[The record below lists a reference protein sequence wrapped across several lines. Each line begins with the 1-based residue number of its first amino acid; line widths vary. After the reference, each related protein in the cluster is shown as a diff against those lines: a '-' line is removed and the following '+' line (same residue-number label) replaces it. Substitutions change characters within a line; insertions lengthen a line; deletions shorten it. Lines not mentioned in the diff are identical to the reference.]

1 MKLHRNLVFA
11 VVDALGF
18 IFNEGEYADKVV
30 QKVLKYD
37 KRWGARDRGFIAET
51 TYDMVRW
58 KRLYSE
64 IGEIK
69 APYTR
74 PKLFRMFAVWAVLK
88 GIKLPDW
95 KQIEPTPER
104 RIKGKFDELSKI
116 RKYRE
121 SVPDWLDLL
130 GEKALGD
137 ALWTKELAAL
147 NEQASVILRTNTLK
161 TTKDKLRD
169 NLTELG
175 IYTDSIKGHPQA
187 LKLEQRAN
195 VFTTEAFDS
204 GWFEVQDASS
214 QLVAEALDVKPGQR
228 VVDCCAGAGG
238 KTLHL
243 AALMENKGQLIAMD
257 IYANKLKEL
266 QRRAKRAGAFNI
278 EPRHISSTKVIKK
291 LHEKADRVLIDAP
304 CSGLGVLRRNP
315 DAKWK
320 LQESFLEKITQTQRD
335 ILQDYS
341 KMVKDGGKMVY
352 ATCSILPQ
360 ENSQQVAHFLK
371 SEAGANFTLTRE
383 QKVYASK
390 SGFDGFYIALLEKKV
405 TTTQENTPKAKAVQ
419 LEAKTTET
427 GTEVA
432 TVAVKKKTTK
442 PKAAKAEATKAT
454 PEKAAS
460 KTPKAKTAETETE
473 VAAVGVK
480 KTTTNPKAAKAE
492 ATKAAPEKAASKTPK
507 AKTTTKAA
515 SKTAEDKTPKAKT
528 TTKAASKTPKAKTT
542 TKAASKTPKAKTTAK
557 ASPKTAVKTTT
568 KAAPKTAAKT
578 TKSKVSE
585 EVVKKPVTKVKKVT
599 KE

>member
-442 PKAAKAEATKAT
+442 PKAAKPEATKAT

-480 KTTTNPKAAKAE
+480 KTTTKPKAAKAE

-542 TKAASKTPKAKTTAK
+542 AK

-585 EVVKKPVTKVKKVT
+585 EVVKKPATKVKKVT